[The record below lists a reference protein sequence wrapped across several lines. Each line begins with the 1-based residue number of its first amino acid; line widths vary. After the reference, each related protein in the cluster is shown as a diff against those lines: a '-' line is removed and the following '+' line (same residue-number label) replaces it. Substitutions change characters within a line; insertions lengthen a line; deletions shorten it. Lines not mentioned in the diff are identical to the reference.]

1 MKFKLN
7 RNWGEKTWSHVVGVH
22 SGQRPAC
29 STHQGTW
36 LKVRGRSACCRRWP
50 DTAGPPS
57 PWHRRTPSP
66 SWSSTYSRFPRQ
78 KLGSPVHCWL
88 VMKKEDERR
97 IKTHVHTCNI
107 HMYIQHIIW
116 NIKTKKI
123 NITIF
128 DINSAARMKYCTS
141 LAGVLHLISIILCT
155 AALRC
160 STFFKYS
167 FGSSIVLA
175 VVLHFVSTGLLKRR
189 SPFFF
194 QKLEP
199 LSPLHRENGQHCRRR
214 SFLNQEITTRWSQ
227 SVVLYIYKKYI

>member
-1 MKFKLN
+1 
-7 RNWGEKTWSHVVGVH
+7 
-22 SGQRPAC
+22 
-29 STHQGTW
+29 
-36 LKVRGRSACCRRWP
+36 
-50 DTAGPPS
+50 
-57 PWHRRTPSP
+57 
-66 SWSSTYSRFPRQ
+66 
-78 KLGSPVHCWL
+78 
-88 VMKKEDERR
+88 
-97 IKTHVHTCNI
+97 
-107 HMYIQHIIW
+107 
-116 NIKTKKI
+116 
-123 NITIF
+123 
-128 DINSAARMKYCTS
+128 MKYCTS
-141 LAGVLHLISIILCT
+141 LAGVLHLILCT

-227 SVVLYIYKKYI
+227 SVVLYIYNISYMYTLSKMKKKVLTCILVALKVDDGHSLEA